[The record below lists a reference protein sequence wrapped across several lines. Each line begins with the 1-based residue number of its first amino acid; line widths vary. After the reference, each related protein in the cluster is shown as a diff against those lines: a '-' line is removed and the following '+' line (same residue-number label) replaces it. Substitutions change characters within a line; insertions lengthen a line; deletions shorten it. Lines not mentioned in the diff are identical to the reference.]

1 MPSRCAQPLLA
12 PPPCV
17 ASLLCHRAPPLLTR
31 LPRTASL
38 LARPQR
44 AAPPRPA
51 GTRRIAHRPSSLYS
65 AHRPSS
71 LRRRMKASRASK
83 IRRRTPNQG
92 GGRSRMASAASP
104 PLAKRPRADGH
115 CGSHAAS
122 SLFTRARCRPPH
134 LLLRTFSPVAGGT
147 GAGEPSVA
155 SAAMAARWMRMG
167 GPASSPHHV
176 LVGLHAQRRSGRP
189 CGTASPPPPRL
200 GGLFP
205 ATDRLAKRRVRERG
219 GMDKRGRERVLTWH
233 VDRRGPCGS
242 HTDSAA
248 M

>member
-1 MPSRCAQPLLA
+1 MRCLLLA
-12 PPPCV
+12 
-17 ASLLCHRAPPLLTR
+17 TR
-31 LPRTASL
+31 
-38 LARPQR
+38 
-44 AAPPRPA
+44 
-51 GTRRIAHRPSSLYS
+51 RPSSGYARLLLAAGGPS
-65 AHRPSS
+65 LACDPSLASPHRPHSPPSS
-71 LRRRMKASRASK
+71 LEKDEASRRARS
-83 IRRRTPNQG
+83 RRAPNQG
-92 GGRSRMASAASP
+92 GGRSRMASVRRACEAAVWAT
-104 PLAKRPRADGH
+104 LR
-115 CGSHAAS
+115 
-122 SLFTRARCRPPH
+122 LRAR
-134 LLLRTFSPVAGGT
+134 LLFRRALSTSRLLAARSPVACGSGGRL
-147 GAGEPSVA
+147 A